1 MSLGKRPRPAPMRR
15 TTSMGLLPSGSD
27 QDPDPKLED
36 YRQQNPHP
44 KERKRAAAEAEAE
57 AAEEVKAAE
66 VVEAAFLRACG
77 LCKCRLGPG
86 RETFIY
92 RGDAAFCSLEC
103 REKQMHHDERK
114 EKCLR
119 KSVKPSPSP
128 PTKDSEATGNSET
141 VAAA

>member
-1 MSLGKRPRPAPMRR
+1 
-15 TTSMGLLPSGSD
+15 MGLLPSGSD
-27 QDPDPKLED
+27 QDPDPKVED

-44 KERKRAAAEAEAE
+44 KERKRAAAGAKVE
-57 AAEEVKAAE
+57 AAAEVKAGE

-103 REKQMHHDERK
+103 REKQMHQDERK
-114 EKCLR
+114 KCLR

-128 PTKDSEATGNSET
+128 PTTDSEATGNSET